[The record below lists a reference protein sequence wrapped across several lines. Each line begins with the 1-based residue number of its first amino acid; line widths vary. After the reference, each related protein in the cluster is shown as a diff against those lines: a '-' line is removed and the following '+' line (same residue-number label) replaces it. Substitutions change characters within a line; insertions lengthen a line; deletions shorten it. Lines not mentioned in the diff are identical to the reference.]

1 MRIAVLGGGP
11 GGLLAALLAKRGDPA
26 REVTV
31 FERNRAGDTFG
42 FGVVFSDATL
52 DGIDAADPVLRRALT
67 EHGVHW
73 DPIEVRLRG
82 ERWRFGGNGMAA
94 VARRTLLTLLQ
105 QRAAEA
111 GVDLRFSAPVHP
123 DDLLDSGYDLVIAAD
138 GANSQM
144 RARFAGVF
152 GPSVVTATAKFIWF
166 GTTYPFGGL
175 TFVHEQG
182 PHGVFAVH
190 GYPIGN
196 GVSTFIVETDERSWR
211 EAGLDAFD
219 AGQPPG
225 PSDQVTQAYLEKL
238 FATQIDGCPLLV
250 NNSRWGNFRTWRT
263 QRWRHRAGPFNRTAV
278 ALLGDAAHTAH
289 FSVGSGTKMAMED
302 AIALVA
308 ALDGTQ
314 GVRTDP
320 DGIDAALAVYEAERH
335 GQVARIQD
343 AARPS
348 LSWWEHFG
356 RSYRSLPP
364 WQFAFHFFSRSLPT
378 SKLRQRDA
386 AFVESVHRAWSAA
399 HGGAMDPLH
408 TPIQV
413 AGATQPGRVVTVEDG
428 AAGLAAGPLPLLLA
442 PGDDPPDP
450 LLRGAFPRPPVGCV
464 GERPG
469 YRGRPRLGSAGSGPG
484 PSGGRLPGG
493 GGRRHP
499 ADPAAGLRGRP
510 AGTGRGD
517 PAGRGRI
524 RGQWFRGP
532 GPHRRAVR
540 PHRPGRQAPMSMT
553 EGTVPWPDELA
564 LQYARAG
571 WWRGR
576 DLGAEFAVVAASHNF
591 PLACPGILGT
601 LLSGGRVVM
610 IASPD
615 PASAFA
621 AIEREGVTITA
632 VVPAVAQRWL
642 AHAADNGASVLR
654 TLEVMQVGGPGWPTS
669 WPGGS
674 GRCSARPC
682 SRCSAWPRGC

>member
-67 EHGVHW
+67 DHGVHW

-123 DDLLDSGYDLVIAAD
+123 DDLLDSGYDLVVAAD

-144 RARFAGVF
+144 RARFAGAF

-263 QRWRHRAGPFNRTAV
+263 QRWRHRAGRTAV

-308 ALDGTQ
+308 ALDGAQ

-364 WQFAFHFFSRSLPT
+364 WQFAFHFFSRSLPDLEAAPARRG
-378 SKLRQRDA
+378 LRRVGAPGLGGRARRGRRPAAHPHRRRGCDA
-386 AFVESVHRAWSAA
+386 AR
-399 HGGAMDPLH
+399 P
-408 TPIQV
+408 
-413 AGATQPGRVVTVEDG
+413 RRDG
-428 AAGLAAGPLPLLLA
+428 
-442 PGDDPPDP
+442 
-450 LLRGAFPRPPVGCV
+450 
-464 GERPG
+464 
-469 YRGRPRLGSAGSGPG
+469 RGRRRPAGRRARSRLQATGPG
-484 PSGGRLPGG
+484 P
-493 GGRRHP
+493 
-499 ADPAAGLRGRP
+499 
-510 AGTGRGD
+510 
-517 PAGRGRI
+517 
-524 RGQWFRGP
+524 
-532 GPHRRAVR
+532 
-540 PHRPGRQAPMSMT
+540 
-553 EGTVPWPDELA
+553 
-564 LQYARAG
+564 
-571 WWRGR
+571 
-576 DLGAEFAVVAASHNF
+576 LGA
-591 PLACPGILGT
+591 
-601 LLSGGRVVM
+601 
-610 IASPD
+610 
-615 PASAFA
+615 
-621 AIEREGVTITA
+621 
-632 VVPAVAQRWL
+632 
-642 AHAADNGASVLR
+642 
-654 TLEVMQVGGPGWPTS
+654 
-669 WPGGS
+669 
-674 GRCSARPC
+674 
-682 SRCSAWPRGC
+682 RG

>member
-1 MRIAVLGGGP
+1 VRIAVLGGGP
-11 GGLLAALLAKRGDPA
+11 GGLLAGLLAKRGDPG

-82 ERWRFGGNGMAA
+82 EHWRFGGNGMAA

-105 QRAAEA
+105 QRAAQA
-111 GVDLRFSAPVHP
+111 GVDLRFSTPVGP
-123 DDLLDSGYDLVIAAD
+123 GDLLKAGYDLVVAAD

-144 RARFAGVF
+144 RARFADVF

-166 GTTYPFGGL
+166 GTTYPFSGL

-263 QRWRHRAGPFNRTAV
+263 QRWRHRAGRTAV

-302 AIALVA
+302 AIALVR
-308 ALDGTQ
+308 ALDTAGP
-314 GVRTDP
+314 GP
-320 DGIDAALAVYEAERH
+320 DAVDAALGEYEAARRPE
-335 GQVARIQD
+335 VTRIQD

-364 WQFAFHFFSRSLPT
+364 WQFAFHFFSRSLPE
-378 SKLRQRDA
+378 SKLRQRDTG
-386 AFVESVHRAWSAA
+386 FVESVHRAWSAA
-399 HGGAMDPLH
+399 HGGAADPLH
-408 TPIQV
+408 TPIDV
-413 AGATQPGRVVTVEDG
+413 AGMTQPGRVVTLQDG
-428 AAGLAAGPLPLLLA
+428 AARLAAGPLPLCL
-442 PGDDPPDP
+442 PGGTIP
-450 LLRGAFPRPPVGCV
+450 PRPPLLTG
-464 GERPG
+464 GLPAPPYPPG
-469 YRGRPRLGSAGSGPG
+469 
-484 PSGGRLPGG
+484 
-493 GGRRHP
+493 
-499 ADPAAGLRGRP
+499 
-510 AGTGRGD
+510 
-517 PAGRGRI
+517 
-524 RGQWFRGP
+524 W
-532 GPHRRAVR
+532 
-540 PHRPGRQAPMSMT
+540 
-553 EGTVPWPDELA
+553 
-564 LQYARAG
+564 
-571 WWRGR
+571 
-576 DLGAEFAVVAASHNF
+576 
-591 PLACPGILGT
+591 
-601 LLSGGRVVM
+601 
-610 IASPD
+610 
-615 PASAFA
+615 
-621 AIEREGVTITA
+621 
-632 VVPAVAQRWL
+632 
-642 AHAADNGASVLR
+642 GASVSAPDTEAGLGQAQDAVARALAAGACLVAVADGTPLTRRLVCEAARLDCGALTMLVEDGSEDSVFEDRAR
-654 TLEVMQVGGPGWPTS
+654 TAIL
-669 WPGGS
+669 S
-674 GRCSARPC
+674 GRADLIGRPD
-682 SRCSAWPRGC
+682 RPRRGTKDAQ